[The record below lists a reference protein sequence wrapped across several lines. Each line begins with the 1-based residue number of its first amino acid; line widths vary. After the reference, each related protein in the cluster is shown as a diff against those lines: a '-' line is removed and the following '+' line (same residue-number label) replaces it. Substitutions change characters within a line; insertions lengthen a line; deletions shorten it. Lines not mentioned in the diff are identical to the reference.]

1 MADNATTIA
10 RTIAP
15 FLGHRERIAELEAKI
30 AELEEEI
37 LRHERHDRQVEHFVG
52 HARYSLQ
59 QYRDHNPNPREGADL
74 RHAMEVL
81 DRITLS
87 DS

>member
-1 MADNATTIA
+1 MADNVTTIA

-37 LRHERHDRQVEHFVG
+37 LRHECHDRRVEHFVG
-52 HARYSLQ
+52 HAR
-59 QYRDHNPNPREGADL
+59 
-74 RHAMEVL
+74 
-81 DRITLS
+81 
-87 DS
+87 